1 MLIEERFEDG
11 VRVEVDAE
19 ALVAVVTLDRPPVNA
34 LSPHAESAMQEAFE
48 SFGDRTDV
56 NCVVLTA
63 TGKHFCAGI
72 DLRAMRRD
80 EPTPMQR
87 VLGNTSWL
95 RTVDAIRYCGV
106 PVIAAVN
113 GTAVGAGI
121 GLAWAAD
128 IIVASDQARFG
139 LNELNIGALG
149 GTAAL
154 TRMVG
159 IFKARSMLFTADY
172 VGAEEFHRLG
182 AVEKVV
188 APDEL
193 LPAALEIAAKIT
205 PKSGLVL
212 RLAKA
217 SVNRMERSLVDWDT
231 AYILE
236 HSLPAEWSIEDG
248 REARASWMERRPP
261 EWKWR

>member
-1 MLIEERFEDG
+1 MLVEERFEDG
-11 VRVEVDAE
+11 VRIEVDAE
-19 ALVAVVTLDRPPVNA
+19 ALVAVVTLDRAPVNA
-34 LSPHAESAMQEAFE
+34 LSPGAESVMRDAFD

-72 DLRAMRRD
+72 DLRAQPTT

-95 RTVDAIRYCGV
+95 RMIDAIRDCGV

-113 GTAVGAGI
+113 GSAVGAGI
-121 GLAWAAD
+121 GLVWAAD
-128 IIVASDQARFG
+128 IIVASDKARFG
-139 LNELNIGALG
+139 LNELNIGVLG
-149 GTAAL
+149 GTAAV

-172 VGAEEFHRLG
+172 VDAEEFHRLG

-188 APDEL
+188 SPDQL
-193 LPAALEIAAKIT
+193 LPAALDIAARIT

-217 SVNRMERSLVDWDT
+217 SVNRMERSLIDWDA
-231 AYILE
+231 AYQLE

-248 REARASWMERRPP
+248 REARAAWMERRAP